1 MEESKVHDQ
10 GGSKGRPLFLRG
22 LPLISCFSW
31 CLFMSKGIPPETES
45 DPVNLLLSSE
55 TQSPQS
61 PVSLVSYWFATIQD
75 NEIYLNVLFDVVS
88 S

>member
-10 GGSKGRPLFLRG
+10 GGSKGRPLFRDLRG

-31 CLFMSKGIPPETES
+31 CLFMPEGIPPETES

-55 TQSPQS
+55 TQS